1 MDFKDLLAI
10 SGLPGIYKMIA
21 NRSNGLMV
29 VPVEGGKRK
38 FVSSRKHQFTPLES
52 ISIYTTTD
60 SAPLD
65 DIFRSMQEK
74 LSSLPLPEPKASST
88 EAEAYF
94 KEILPE
100 YDPYRVHT
108 KDIKKVIKWF
118 KALNDSGLVTFDE
131 ESKEVTSE
139 EVKSEKVATKKEP
152 KEPAPAKK
160 SEEEE

>member
-1 MDFKDLLAI
+1 MDFKDLLSI

-60 SAPLD
+60 STPLD
-65 DIFRSMQEK
+65 DIFKSMQDK
-74 LSSLPLPEPKASST
+74 LVSLPPPDAKASST
-88 EAEAYF
+88 EAETYF
-94 KEILPE
+94 KEILPD

-118 KALNDSGLVTFDE
+118 KALNDAGLIVFEKEEAKKE
-131 ESKEVTSE
+131 ESK
-139 EVKSEKVATKKEP
+139 KE
-152 KEPAPAKK
+152 APK

>member
-52 ISIYTTTD
+52 ISIYTTKD
-60 SAPLD
+60 STPLD
-65 DIFRSMQEK
+65 TIFKSMKEK
-74 LSSLPLPEPKASST
+74 LSTLPLPEPKASSK

-94 KEILPE
+94 KEILPD

-118 KALNDSGLVTFDE
+118 KALNDSDLLSFDE
-131 ESKEVTSE
+131 ISE
-139 EVKSEKVATKKEP
+139 EPSADEVKSEEVAAKKEA
-152 KEPAPAKK
+152 KEEAPAKK
-160 SEEEE
+160 SEEE

>member
-21 NRSNGLMV
+21 NRANGLMV

-52 ISIYTTTD
+52 ISIYTTDD

-65 DIFRSMQEK
+65 DIFKTMQEK
-74 LSSLPLPEPKASST
+74 LATLPLPEPKASST

-94 KEILPE
+94 KQILPE

-118 KALNDSGLVTFDE
+118 KSLNDVGLVTFE
-131 ESKEVTSE
+131 EKEDKVE
-139 EVKSEKVATKKEP
+139 EKSEGVPAAT
-152 KEPAPAKK
+152 

>member
-21 NRSNGLMV
+21 NRPNGLMV

-52 ISIYTTTD
+52 ISIYTNTD

-65 DIFRSMQEK
+65 DIFKTMQEK
-74 LSSLPLPEPKASST
+74 LTTLPLPEPKASSN

-108 KDIKKVIKWF
+108 KDIKKVVKWF
-118 KALNDSGLVTFDE
+118 KALNDAGLVTFNEKE
-131 ESKEVTSE
+131 EKKEE
-139 EVKSEKVATKKEP
+139 QATKEK
-152 KEPAPAKK
+152 A

>member
-52 ISIYTTTD
+52 ISIYTNTD

-65 DIFRSMQEK
+65 KIFKSMQDK
-74 LSSLPLPEPKASST
+74 LATLPLPDNKASST
-88 EAEAYF
+88 EAETYF
-94 KEILPE
+94 KEILPD

-118 KALNDSGLVTFDE
+118 KALNDAGLVVFEKE
-131 ESKEVTSE
+131 E
-139 EVKSEKVATKKEP
+139 AKKETP
-152 KEPAPAKK
+152 KT
-160 SEEEE
+160 EEEE

>member
-52 ISIYTTTD
+52 ISIYTTKD
-60 SAPLD
+60 STPLD
-65 DIFRSMQEK
+65 VIFKSMQEK
-74 LSSLPLPEPKASST
+74 LSALPLPDGKASSK
-88 EAEAYF
+88 EAETYF
-94 KEILPE
+94 KEILPD

-118 KALNDSGLVTFDE
+118 KALNNAGLVTFE
-131 ESKEVTSE
+131 KESSKEV
-139 EVKSEKVATKKEP
+139 KEP
-152 KEPAPAKK
+152 
-160 SEEEE
+160 SEEESAESKKGSGEEE

>member
-21 NRSNGLMV
+21 NRPNGHMV

-52 ISIYTTTD
+52 ISIYTNTD

-65 DIFRSMQEK
+65 DIFKTMHEK
-74 LSSLPLPEPKASST
+74 LATLPLPDPKASSN

-108 KDIKKVIKWF
+108 KDIKKVVKWF
-118 KALNDSGLVTFDE
+118 KALNNAGLVTFDE
-131 ESKEVTSE
+131 NEDKKQEAAKEKTG
-139 EVKSEKVATKKEP
+139 
-152 KEPAPAKK
+152 
-160 SEEEE
+160 EEEE

>member
-10 SGLPGIYKMIA
+10 SGLSGIYKMIA

-52 ISIYTTTD
+52 ISIYTATD
-60 SAPLD
+60 STPLD
-65 DIFRSMQEK
+65 EVFKSMKDK
-74 LSSLPLPEPKASST
+74 LGTLPLPDSKASSAD
-88 EAEAYF
+88 AEAYF
-94 KEILPE
+94 KEILPD

-108 KDIKKVIKWF
+108 KDIKKVVKWF
-118 KALNDSGLVTFDE
+118 KALDDAGLVVFEDKE
-131 ESKEVTSE
+131 E
-139 EVKSEKVATKKEP
+139 TKKA
-152 KEPAPAKK
+152 APK